1 MQCSSDRLAFFSD
14 HGFSHGRWRSV
25 HSYLLLTAATI
36 LCLVPFSERAFNV
49 DDTLFVW
56 AAKNIAHHPLN
67 PYGFQLIWETT
78 HTRMADVTENPPLA
92 SFYAAM
98 LGSVFGWSERILH
111 LGFLIPTIALVLGTY
126 RLAQKFTK
134 VPLFAA
140 FATLLTPGLLV
151 SASTVMCDTMMVA
164 IWVWAAVFWIEGFEI
179 SNRFLLMASSALMAL
194 SALAKYFGI
203 SLILLVLAYSI
214 VRKRRPGPWMWYLLI
229 PVAVLFV
236 YQLWTAKLYG
246 HGLLLGAAEYAVNK
260 RSQEDEFFAVKLLL
274 GISYMGGCA
283 LTGLLT
289 APSLGPRKTMLG
301 GMVLGGLASVSLLLG
316 SIDMVGH
323 ASETFTRVAR
333 SQHWLLIATQLAL
346 CIGGGFFV
354 LSLAGFD
361 CLRERSAESLF
372 LALWVAGTLFF
383 AAFLNWT
390 MNARSVLPLVP
401 AVGILVARQFDRVR
415 ASAGRSLVPK
425 VALALVV
432 SGVVSIWMTAA
443 DAELANSA
451 RTAATRI
458 FEKSRGHGGTVWFGG
473 HWGFQYYMESLGGR
487 AVDWEHPDMA
497 PGDYYVVPHNNVWV
511 KTVDRKYVESV
522 DTVEVPLHS
531 WASTISWEL
540 GAGFYDYFWGPLP
553 YAIGPAPAERY
564 TVVQLAPSVA
574 GVFQSSSSRQ
584 GE

>member
-1 MQCSSDRLAFFSD
+1 MQCSSDRLAFFGD
-14 HGFSHGRWRSV
+14 HGLSHGRWRSV
-25 HSYLLLTAATI
+25 HSYLLLTASTI
-36 LCLVPFSERAFNV
+36 LCLVPFSGRAFNV
-49 DDTLFVW
+49 DDTLFIW
-56 AAKNIAHHPLN
+56 AAKNIAQHPLN

-78 HTRMADVTENPPLA
+78 RTGMADVTQNPPLA
-92 SFYAAM
+92 SYYAAM
-98 LGSVFGWSERILH
+98 LGSVLGWSERTMH

-151 SASTVMCDTMMVA
+151 SASSVMCDTMMVA
-164 IWVWAAVFWIEGFEI
+164 IWVWASVLWIDGLET
-179 SNRFLLMASSALMAL
+179 SNRYLLIASSALMAL
-194 SALAKYFGI
+194 SALAKYFGV

-214 VRKRRPGPWMWYLLI
+214 ARNRRLGPWAWYLLI
-229 PVAVLFV
+229 PIAVLFL
-236 YQLWTAKLYG
+236 YQLWTVKLYG
-246 HGLLLGAAEYAVNK
+246 NGLLLGAAEYAVNQ
-260 RSQEDEFFAVKLLL
+260 RNREGEFFAVKLLL
-274 GISYMGGCA
+274 GISYTGGCA
-283 LTGLLT
+283 LTGWLM
-289 APSLGPRKTMLG
+289 APSLGPRKAMLG
-301 GMVLGGLASVSLLLG
+301 GLVLGGLASVSLLIG
-316 SIDMVGH
+316 SIDMVEH
-323 ASETFTRVAR
+323 ASDTFTRVAR
-333 SQHWLLIATQLAL
+333 NQHWLLIATQLAL

-361 CLRERSAESLF
+361 GWRERSAESLF
-372 LALWVAGTLFF
+372 LALWIAGTLFF

-415 ASAGRSLVPK
+415 PSAGRSLVPNA
-425 VALALVV
+425 ALALVV

-458 FEKSRGHGGTVWFGG
+458 SEKFQDHGGTVWFGG

-487 AVDWEHPDMA
+487 AVDWEHPDLA
-497 PGDYYVVPHNNVWV
+497 PGDYLVVPHNNAWV
-511 KTVDRKYVESV
+511 KMVDWKYVAAV
-522 DTVEVPLHS
+522 DTVEVPMHS
-531 WASTISWEL
+531 WASTLSWEL

-553 YAIGPAPAERY
+553 YAVGPVPAERY
-564 TVVQLAPSVA
+564 TVVQLAPSAA
-574 GVFQSSSSRQ
+574 GVFQSSRARQ